1 MYNRINKYL
10 AELIGTFGL
19 VFCGTGAII
28 VNQEYSSALG
38 HAGVAIAWGL
48 AVTVMIYC
56 FGSISGAHL
65 NPAVTLSLWMGKL
78 FPFKDVIPYISG
90 QLLGAITAS
99 ALLKFLFPFNET
111 LGSTLPSGSVWQSF
125 IFEFLMTF
133 FLMLT
138 IFKVAIENE
147 NTKPLAGIIIGLVI
161 LLEAMFGGPV
171 SGASMNPARSI
182 GPAIISG
189 HMQHL
194 WIYITAP
201 IPGALAATLFN
212 NIMKK

>member
-65 NPAVTLSLWMGKL
+65 NPAVTLSLWMGKI
-78 FPFKDVIPYISG
+78 FSFKDVIPYISG

-99 ALLKFLFPFNET
+99 ALLKFLFPYNET

-147 NTKPLAGIIIGLVI
+147 TTKPLAGIIIGLVI

>member
-1 MYNRINKYL
+1 MYNRIKKYL

-65 NPAVTLSLWMGKL
+65 NPAVTLSLWMDKI
-78 FPFKDVIPYISG
+78 FPLKDVIPYISG

-99 ALLKFLFPFNET
+99 ALLKFLFPYNET

-147 NTKPLAGIIIGLVI
+147 TTKPLAGIIIGLVI

-171 SGASMNPARSI
+171 SGASMNPVRSI

-201 IPGALAATLFN
+201 ISGASAATLFN